1 MKIIKLFAGVVSAL
15 LLMAVVSCNKCPN
28 PNCPLMNGDSIKV
41 ESGISIAFVK
51 MDSLLLNYNV
61 YKQMSEELLQEEEKS
76 SASLNQKAAAL
87 QKEIEEFQNKVQ
99 HNAFLTQERALSE
112 QDRLLRKQKD
122 LQELGVKME
131 QELIVKQ
138 QKMVEK
144 LNTVI
149 DSVVNKFN
157 EEAGYDFILTNTG
170 KDNILFG
177 NKKYNITSSIL
188 EILNADVKK

>member
-1 MKIIKLFAGVVSAL
+1 MKIVKLFAGVVSAL
-15 LLMAVVSCNKCPN
+15 LLMAVVSCNNCPN
-28 PNCPLMNGDSIKV
+28 SKCPLMNGDSISV
-41 ESGISIAFVK
+41 SSGVSIAFVK

-61 YKQMSEELLQEEEKS
+61 YKKMSEELLSEEEKS
-76 SASLNQKAAAL
+76 RASLNQKATAL

-99 HNAFLTQERALSE
+99 HNAFLSQERALSE

-144 LNTVI
+144 LNIVI

-157 EEAGYDFILTNTG
+157 EEAGFDFILTNTG

-177 NKKYNITSSIL
+177 NEKYNITSDVL
-188 EILNADVKK
+188 EVLNADAE

>member
-1 MKIIKLFAGVVSAL
+1 MKIVKLFAGVVSAL

-28 PNCPLMNGDSIKV
+28 SKCPLMNGDSISV
-41 ESGISIAFVK
+41 SSGVSIAFVK

-61 YKQMSEELLQEEEKS
+61 YKKMSEELLSEEEKS
-76 SASLNQKAAAL
+76 RASLNQKATAL

-99 HNAFLTQERALSE
+99 HNAFLSQERALSE

-144 LNTVI
+144 LNIVI

-157 EEAGYDFILTNTG
+157 EEAGFDFILTNTG

-177 NKKYNITSSIL
+177 NEKYNITSDVL
-188 EILNADVKK
+188 EVLNADAE

>member
-1 MKIIKLFAGVVSAL
+1 M
-15 LLMAVVSCNKCPN
+15 MRP
-28 PNCPLMNGDSIKV
+28 DST
-41 ESGISIAFVK
+41 GTHISIAFVK

-76 SASLNQKAAAL
+76 RVNLNQKASAL
-87 QKEIEEFQNKVQ
+87 QKEVEDFQNKVQ

-144 LNTVI
+144 LNIVI

-157 EEAGYDFILTNTG
+157 EEAGFDFILTNTG

-177 NKKYNITSSIL
+177 KEKYNITSDVL
-188 EILNADVKK
+188 EILNADAE